1 MANPRREPGK
11 YGRLPFDPERPHLI
25 LEKYLDPRNPLS
37 RAGLPPVPLS
47 QDVDRASEVTD
58 WPMYL
63 NDQLGDCTI
72 AGEGHL
78 FGALSRYGLG
88 TEALFSDATIQAT
101 YSRVGGYVPGEP
113 DTDQGCMMIDVLAD
127 AKASGITDTAGHVHK
142 VAAYARLGNPAD
154 ELLLGQVLDVFGS
167 VYVGIRCQDSIQT
180 EFADNEPFTWTPGEP
195 VDGGHCIVLQ
205 RRRPI
210 GASSAARSAGVL
222 DYVTWGALA
231 SATTGFQ
238 AHAAEEAWA
247 VVSQDWLKAS
257 GVSVSGMNLAQLLSD
272 MADV

>member
-1 MANPRREPGK
+1 M
-11 YGRLPFDPERPHLI
+11 L
-25 LEKYLDPRNPLS
+25 
-37 RAGLPPVPLS
+37 
-47 QDVDRASEVTD
+47 
-58 WPMYL
+58 
-63 NDQLGDCTI
+63 
-72 AGEGHL
+72 
-78 FGALSRYGLG
+78 
-88 TEALFSDATIQAT
+88 
-101 YSRVGGYVPGEP
+101 
-113 DTDQGCMMIDVLAD
+113 IDVLAD
-127 AKASGITDTAGHVHK
+127 AKANGITDTAGHVHK
-142 VAAYARLGNPAD
+142 AAAYARLGNPAN

-210 GASSAARSAGVL
+210 GASSAAGSAGVL

-231 SATTGFQ
+231 SATVGFQ

-247 VVSQDWLKAS
+247 VVSQDWLKAN

>member
-1 MANPRREPGK
+1 VANPRREPGK

-63 NDQLGDCTI
+63 NDTLGDCTI
-72 AGEGHL
+72 AGEGHM

-88 TEALFSDATIQAT
+88 TEAIFSDAVIQAT
-101 YSRVGGYVPGEP
+101 YSRVGGYVPGDP
-113 DTDQGCMMIDVLAD
+113 STDQGCMMIDVLAD
-127 AKASGITDTAGHVHK
+127 AKANGITDTAGHVHK
-142 VAAYARLGNPAD
+142 VAGSARLGNPAN

-167 VYVGIRCQDSIQT
+167 AYVGINCQASIQT
-180 EFADNEPFTWTPGEP
+180 EFADNEPFTWTRGEP
-195 VDGGHCIVLQ
+195 IEGGHCIVLQ
-205 RRRPI
+205 RRRP
-210 GASSAARSAGVL
+210 ASTVGGGVL

-231 SATTGFQ
+231 SATVGFQ
-238 AHAAEEAWA
+238 AHAAEEVWA
-247 VVSQDWLKAS
+247 VVTEDWLKTN
-257 GVSVSGMNLAQLLSD
+257 GFSVSGMNLAQLLSD